1 MARKKKVES
10 SAAIVDESDKVLYSV
25 FGNLPRNSLN
35 YTLKLLVIR
44 GFHLKLDKDMLLHY
58 HLFSSGETEYWMA
71 VKQQGDNRRYL
82 CLSAGFLFKITKN
95 ELNNNSNAS
104 YESMVASKDELI
116 FHNSWAVRQSQDK
129 NINLCFAFDSEMDTT
144 PEGSAH

>member
-1 MARKKKVES
+1 MARKRKVES

-44 GFHLKLDKDMLLHY
+44 GFHLKLDKDML
-58 HLFSSGETEYWMA
+58 FKVTTEDISA
-71 VKQQGDNRRYL
+71 YL
-82 CLSAGFLFKITKN
+82 RN

-129 NINLCFAFDSEMDTT
+129 NKNLCFAFDSEMDTT